1 MGKKIPG
8 KVLRFMV
15 LEACE
20 EGPTYGY
27 EIVSR
32 IEEITDGHWSPSYGT
47 IYPLI
52 QRLEEEG
59 LVKSLTDEEAEKEG
73 LETGD
78 RKYFTITE
86 KGRKKLEEASREKKE
101 KFGDLI
107 KGYLKVYE
115 HVHGQNDLE
124 EFLDEVKNK

>member
-32 IEEITDGHWSPSYGT
+32 IEDITDGYWSPSYGT

-52 QRLEEEG
+52 RRLEEEG
-59 LVKSLTDEEAEKEG
+59 LVRSLSDEEAEKEG

-78 RKYFTITE
+78 RKYFTITD
-86 KGRKKLEEASREKKE
+86 KGREKLEEASKEKKE
-101 KFGDLI
+101 KFEDLI

-115 HVHGQNDLE
+115 HVHGQSNLE
-124 EFLDEVKNK
+124 EFLGDF

>member
-8 KVLRFMV
+8 KILKFLV

-32 IEEITDGHWSPSYGT
+32 IEDITDGSWSLSYGT

-52 QRLEEEG
+52 RRLEEEG
-59 LVKSLTDEEAEKEG
+59 LVRSLSDEEAEEKD

-78 RKYFTITE
+78 RKYFTITD
-86 KGRKKLEEASREKKE
+86 KGSEKLEEVSRDKKE
-101 KFGDLI
+101 KFEDLI
-107 KGYLKVYE
+107 RGYLKVYE
-115 HVHGQNDLE
+115 YVHGQSDLE
-124 EFLDEVKNK
+124 EFLSDF